1 MSAQIQYKSKVADIV
16 PVKTRSRSAEIW
28 RRLKKNRGAVISL
41 FIISCLVLG
50 ALLADVLFD
59 YETVVV
65 KTSIAN
71 RLQSPSWAHLF
82 GTDELGRDILA
93 RVVHGSRVSLMV
105 GFVATLMGSIVGT
118 IFGSLAGYYGGRT
131 EDIIMRI
138 ADVFI
143 AIPMILL
150 AIVVVSAMGQG
161 VFNLM
166 IAIAI
171 CSIPRFIRVVR
182 AAVMTIRNNEYV
194 EAERAIG
201 TKDGSIILFTILPN
215 CVAPILVQATL
226 YIATAI
232 ISVSAMSF
240 IGLGVP
246 APMPEWGSM
255 LSAGRMFLRNYSYM
269 TIFPGLAIMLTILS
283 FNMLG
288 DGFRDALDP
297 RLKR

>member
-1 MSAQIQYKSKVADIV
+1 MSAQIQYKSKVVDAV

-28 RRLKKNRGAVISL
+28 RRLKQNRGAVISL
-41 FIISCLVLG
+41 FIISGLVLG

-59 YETVVV
+59 YDTVVI
-65 KTSIAN
+65 KTNIAN
-71 RLQSPSWAHLF
+71 RLQSPSGAHIF

-105 GFVATLMGSIVGT
+105 GFVATLLGAIFGTLFGSI
-118 IFGSLAGYYGGRT
+118 AGYYGGRT
-131 EDIIMRI
+131 EGIIMRI

-150 AIVVVSAMGQG
+150 AIVVVSAMGQS
-161 VFNLM
+161 VFNLV

-171 CSIPRFIRVVR
+171 CSVPRFIRVVR
-182 AAVMTIRNNEYV
+182 AAVMTVRNNEYV

-201 TKDGSIILFTILPN
+201 TRDGAIILFTVLPN

-246 APMPEWGSM
+246 APTPEWGSM

-269 TIFPGLAIMLTILS
+269 TLFPGLAIMLTILS

-297 RLKR
+297 KLKK

>member
-41 FIISCLVLG
+41 IIISCLVIG

-59 YETVVV
+59 YETVVI
-65 KTSIAN
+65 KTNIAN
-71 RLQSPSWAHLF
+71 RLQGPSRAHFF

-93 RVVHGSRVSLMV
+93 RVVHGGRVSLMV
-105 GFVATLMGSIVGT
+105 GFVATLLGAIFGTLFGSI
-118 IFGSLAGYYGGRT
+118 AGYYGGRT

-150 AIVVVSAMGQG
+150 AIVVVSAMGQSI
-161 VFNLM
+161 FNLV

-171 CSIPRFIRVVR
+171 CSVPRFIRVVR
-182 AAVMTIRNNEYV
+182 AAVMTVRNNEYV

-201 TKDGSIILFTILPN
+201 TRDGAIILFTVLPN

-246 APMPEWGSM
+246 APTPEWGSM

-269 TIFPGLAIMLTILS
+269 TLFPGLAIMLTILS

-297 RLKR
+297 KLKK

>member
-59 YETVVV
+59 YDTVVV

-255 LSAGRMFLRNYSYM
+255 LSAGRMFLRSYSYM

-297 RLKR
+297 KLKR